1 MGLNSMNDVISAEQT
16 LLAQHDYL
24 QKMETER
31 LVQRHSTDKFNQ
43 RRSRIYKKH
52 QNNNKIIDW
61 NDQKKRMQNEIQ
73 EKEKK
78 LDSARNVK
86 MPTDKEKRLQILLE
100 IATLEDDVIKLK
112 RNIQNIDKQISR
124 SKKGK
129 NDKQNDKK
137 NDMIS
142 K

>member
-1 MGLNSMNDVISAEQT
+1 MG
-16 LLAQHDYL
+16 
-24 QKMETER
+24 
-31 LVQRHSTDKFNQ
+31 NQ
-43 RRSRIYKKH
+43 RRSRIYKKQ

-61 NDQKKRMQNEIQ
+61 NDQKKKMQNEIQ

-112 RNIQNIDKQISR
+112 RNIQNIDKQISK

-129 NDKQNDKK
+129 NDKQNDKQ

-142 K
+142 KVT